1 MEAAVTITSIDTSDH
16 RTDGLLWLAP
26 IFCLTLALLSAG
38 AGFLLL
44 AH

>member
-1 MEAAVTITSIDTSDH
+1 MEATVTITSIDTNDH
-16 RTDGLLWLAP
+16 RTGGLLWLAP
-26 IFCLTLALLSAG
+26 NFCLSAG